1 MCVRARV
8 CLERRKISKRRGLW
22 QNLPQW
28 LLKITSPPISLL
40 KLSFIV
46 LFMSSGWR
54 NLSTPKQATKELVSA
69 RSLTLRAQGADG
81 AEVSSWIC

>member
-1 MCVRARV
+1 MCARACV
-8 CLERRKISKRRGLW
+8 FGAAQNKQTEGFVAKFTSMASKNHL
-22 QNLPQW
+22 
-28 LLKITSPPISLL
+28 PPISLL